1 MRSSS
6 QWRRTLQA
14 AAWRAAKS
22 AATYTAVGGILALAT
37 VVLSAFNLISAQQSI
52 ALALPALVITIRGLL
67 GLIIGDTWTAWRR
80 GFRQGC
86 LAATRYYVSDSE
98 SDLSTV
104 QIKLHST
111 GRTRAGGNAR
121 PY

>member
-1 MRSSS
+1 
-6 QWRRTLQA
+6 
-14 AAWRAAKS
+14 
-22 AATYTAVGGILALAT
+22 VGGILALAT
-37 VVLSAFNLISAQQSI
+37 VALSAFNLISAQQSI

-86 LAATRYYVSDSE
+86 LAASKYYVSDSE
-98 SDLSTV
+98 SDLSAAQARRYTT
-104 QIKLHST
+104 S
-111 GRTRAGGNAR
+111 AGLGPGGHAR